1 MRRRIYLT
9 LILMFNLMEN
19 NMTKKEL
26 IYEGKAKTL
35 FFYDDNKIIQYFKD
49 DATAFNKKKH
59 EIINEKGILNNFISE
74 FIFKYLSENG
84 VENHFIERLN
94 DREQLVKKVDIIPV
108 EVIVRNIATGT
119 LTKRLGIQEGLKL
132 KKPLIEFTLKSDEL
146 DDPII
151 SEEHIDVLEY
161 AEKDEIKDIKEQAL
175 LINRLLLQ
183 LFSSIN
189 IQLVDFKIEFGRLT
203 IDKKVIL
210 ADEIS
215 PDSCRLWDKSSS
227 EKLDKDRFRKNLG
240 GLIDA
245 YKEVAT
251 RLGIKI
257 Q

>member
-1 MRRRIYLT
+1 
-9 LILMFNLMEN
+9 
-19 NMTKKEL
+19 MTKKEL

-35 FFYDDNKIIQYFKD
+35 FFYDDDKIIQYFKD

-59 EIINEKGILNNFISE
+59 EIINEKGILNNLISE

-108 EVIVRNIATGT
+108 EVIIRNIATGT

-175 LINRLLLQ
+175 LINKLLLE

-203 IDKKVIL
+203 IDKTVIL

-257 Q
+257 QL

>member
-1 MRRRIYLT
+1 
-9 LILMFNLMEN
+9 
-19 NMTKKEL
+19 MTKKEL
-26 IYEGKAKTL
+26 NYEGKAKTL
-35 FFYDDNKIIQYFKD
+35 FFYDNNKIIQYFKD

-161 AEKDEIKDIKEQAL
+161 AEKDEINTIKEQAL
-175 LINRLLLQ
+175 LINKLLLQ

>member
-1 MRRRIYLT
+1 
-9 LILMFNLMEN
+9 
-19 NMTKKEL
+19 MTKKEL

-119 LTKRLGIQEGLKL
+119 LTKRLGIKEGLKL

-161 AEKDEIKDIKEQAL
+161 AEKDEINHIKEQAL

>member
-1 MRRRIYLT
+1 
-9 LILMFNLMEN
+9 
-19 NMTKKEL
+19 MTKKEL

-35 FFYDDNKIIQYFKD
+35 FFYDNNKIIQYFKD

-161 AEKDEIKDIKEQAL
+161 AEKEEINTIKEQAL
-175 LINRLLLQ
+175 LINKLLLQ

>member
-1 MRRRIYLT
+1 
-9 LILMFNLMEN
+9 
-19 NMTKKEL
+19 MTKKDL

-35 FFYDDNKIIQYFKD
+35 FSYDDDKIIQYFKD

-59 EIINEKGILNNFISE
+59 EIINEKGILNNLISE

-108 EVIVRNIATGT
+108 EVIIRNIATGT

-161 AEKDEIKDIKEQAL
+161 AKKNEIKEIKEQAL
-175 LINRLLLQ
+175 LINKLLLQ
-183 LFSSIN
+183 LFSSID
-189 IQLVDFKIEFGRLT
+189 IQLVDFKIEFGRLI
-203 IDKKVIL
+203 IDKTVIL

-251 RLGIKI
+251 RLGIKV

>member
-1 MRRRIYLT
+1 
-9 LILMFNLMEN
+9 
-19 NMTKKEL
+19 MTKKEL

-161 AEKDEIKDIKEQAL
+161 AEKDEINDIKDQAL
-175 LINRLLLQ
+175 IINRLLLQ

>member
-1 MRRRIYLT
+1 
-9 LILMFNLMEN
+9 
-19 NMTKKEL
+19 MTKKEL

-35 FFYDDNKIIQYFKD
+35 FFYDNNKIIQYFKD

-108 EVIVRNIATGT
+108 EVIIRNIATGT

-161 AEKDEIKDIKEQAL
+161 AEKDEINTIKEQAL
-175 LINRLLLQ
+175 LINKLLLQ

>member
-1 MRRRIYLT
+1 
-9 LILMFNLMEN
+9 
-19 NMTKKEL
+19 MTKKEL
-26 IYEGKAKTL
+26 IYEGKAKRL
-35 FFYDDNKIIQYFKD
+35 FFYDDDKIIQYFKD

-161 AEKDEIKDIKEQAL
+161 AEKDEINTIKEQAL
-175 LINRLLLQ
+175 LINKLLLQ

>member
-1 MRRRIYLT
+1 
-9 LILMFNLMEN
+9 
-19 NMTKKEL
+19 MTKKEL

-35 FFYDDNKIIQYFKD
+35 FFYDDDKIIQYFKD

-59 EIINEKGILNNFISE
+59 EIINEKGILNNLISE

-161 AEKDEIKDIKEQAL
+161 AEKDEINHIKEQAL

>member
-1 MRRRIYLT
+1 
-9 LILMFNLMEN
+9 
-19 NMTKKEL
+19 MTKKEL

-161 AEKDEIKDIKEQAL
+161 AEKDEINTIKEQAL

>member
-1 MRRRIYLT
+1 
-9 LILMFNLMEN
+9 
-19 NMTKKEL
+19 MTKKEL

-94 DREQLVKKVDIIPV
+94 NREQLVKKVDIIPV

-161 AEKDEIKDIKEQAL
+161 AEKDEINTIKEQAL
-175 LINRLLLQ
+175 LINKLLLQ

>member
-1 MRRRIYLT
+1 
-9 LILMFNLMEN
+9 
-19 NMTKKEL
+19 MTKKEL

-35 FFYDDNKIIQYFKD
+35 FFYDNNKIIQYFKD

-161 AEKDEIKDIKEQAL
+161 AEKDEINDIKKQAL

-227 EKLDKDRFRKNLG
+227 EKLDKDRFRKDLG

>member
-1 MRRRIYLT
+1 
-9 LILMFNLMEN
+9 
-19 NMTKKEL
+19 MTKKEL

-35 FFYDDNKIIQYFKD
+35 FFYDDKKIIQYFKD

-161 AEKDEIKDIKEQAL
+161 AEKDEINTIKEQAL
-175 LINRLLLQ
+175 LINKLLLQ

>member
-1 MRRRIYLT
+1 
-9 LILMFNLMEN
+9 
-19 NMTKKEL
+19 MTKKEL

-108 EVIVRNIATGT
+108 EVIIRNIATGT
-119 LTKRLGIQEGLKL
+119 LTKRLGVQEGLKL

-161 AEKDEIKDIKEQAL
+161 AEKDEINDIKDQAL
-175 LINRLLLQ
+175 LINKLLLQ

>member
-1 MRRRIYLT
+1 
-9 LILMFNLMEN
+9 
-19 NMTKKEL
+19 MTKKQL

-161 AEKDEIKDIKEQAL
+161 AQKDEINDIKEQAL
-175 LINRLLLQ
+175 LINSLLLQ

>member
-1 MRRRIYLT
+1 MA
-9 LILMFNLMEN
+9 
-19 NMTKKEL
+19 KKEL
-26 IYEGKAKTL
+26 IYEGKAKRL
-35 FFYDDNKIIQYFKD
+35 FFYDDDKIIQYFKD

-59 EIINEKGILNNFISE
+59 EIINEKGILNNLISE

-119 LTKRLGIQEGLKL
+119 LTKRLGIKEGLKL

-146 DDPII
+146 DDPIV

-161 AEKDEIKDIKEQAL
+161 AEKDEINDIKDQAL
-175 LINRLLLQ
+175 IINRLLLQ

-189 IQLVDFKIEFGRLT
+189 IQLVDFKIEFGRLI

>member
-1 MRRRIYLT
+1 
-9 LILMFNLMEN
+9 
-19 NMTKKEL
+19 MTKKEL

-59 EIINEKGILNNFISE
+59 EIINEKGILNNLISE

-161 AEKDEIKDIKEQAL
+161 AEKDEINDIKKQAL

>member
-1 MRRRIYLT
+1 MK
-9 LILMFNLMEN
+9 
-19 NMTKKEL
+19 KKEL

-161 AEKDEIKDIKEQAL
+161 AEKDEINTIKEQAL
-175 LINRLLLQ
+175 LINKLLLQ

>member
-1 MRRRIYLT
+1 
-9 LILMFNLMEN
+9 
-19 NMTKKEL
+19 MTKKEL

-59 EIINEKGILNNFISE
+59 EIINEKGILNNLISE

-108 EVIVRNIATGT
+108 EVIIRNIATGT

-161 AEKDEIKDIKEQAL
+161 AEKDEINDIKDQAL
-175 LINRLLLQ
+175 LINKLLLQ

>member
-1 MRRRIYLT
+1 
-9 LILMFNLMEN
+9 
-19 NMTKKEL
+19 MTKKEL

-35 FFYDDNKIIQYFKD
+35 FFYDDDKIIQYFKD

-59 EIINEKGILNNFISE
+59 EIINEKGILNNLISE

-161 AEKDEIKDIKEQAL
+161 AEKDEINTIKEQAL

-240 GLIDA
+240 GLFDD
-245 YKEVAT
+245 YK
-251 RLGIKI
+251 
-257 Q
+257 

>member
-1 MRRRIYLT
+1 
-9 LILMFNLMEN
+9 
-19 NMTKKEL
+19 MTKKEL

-94 DREQLVKKVDIIPV
+94 NREQLVKKVDIIPV

-161 AEKDEIKDIKEQAL
+161 AEKDEINDIKEQAL

>member
-1 MRRRIYLT
+1 
-9 LILMFNLMEN
+9 
-19 NMTKKEL
+19 MTKKEL

-35 FFYDDNKIIQYFKD
+35 FFYDDDKIIQYFKD

-161 AEKDEIKDIKEQAL
+161 AEKDEINTIKEQAL
-175 LINRLLLQ
+175 LINKLLLQ

>member
-1 MRRRIYLT
+1 
-9 LILMFNLMEN
+9 
-19 NMTKKEL
+19 MTKKEL

-35 FFYDDNKIIQYFKD
+35 FFYDDDKIIQYFKD

-59 EIINEKGILNNFISE
+59 EIINEKGILNNLISE

-161 AEKDEIKDIKEQAL
+161 AEKDEINDIKEQAL

>member
-1 MRRRIYLT
+1 
-9 LILMFNLMEN
+9 
-19 NMTKKEL
+19 MTKKEL

-108 EVIVRNIATGT
+108 EVIIRNIATGT

-161 AEKDEIKDIKEQAL
+161 AEKDEINTIKEQAL
-175 LINRLLLQ
+175 LINKLLLQ

>member
-1 MRRRIYLT
+1 
-9 LILMFNLMEN
+9 
-19 NMTKKEL
+19 MTKKEL

-35 FFYDDNKIIQYFKD
+35 FFYDNNKIIQYFKD

-161 AEKDEIKDIKEQAL
+161 AEKDEINDIKKQAL
-175 LINRLLLQ
+175 LMNGLLLQ

>member
-1 MRRRIYLT
+1 
-9 LILMFNLMEN
+9 
-19 NMTKKEL
+19 MTKKEL

-35 FFYDDNKIIQYFKD
+35 FFYDNNKIIQYFKD

-59 EIINEKGILNNFISE
+59 EIINEKGIINNFISE

-161 AEKDEIKDIKEQAL
+161 AEKDEINTIKEQAL
-175 LINRLLLQ
+175 LINKLLLQ

>member
-1 MRRRIYLT
+1 
-9 LILMFNLMEN
+9 
-19 NMTKKEL
+19 MTKKEL

-108 EVIVRNIATGT
+108 EVIIRNIATGT

-161 AEKDEIKDIKEQAL
+161 AEKDEINDIKDQAL
-175 LINRLLLQ
+175 LINKLLLQ

>member
-1 MRRRIYLT
+1 
-9 LILMFNLMEN
+9 
-19 NMTKKEL
+19 MTKKEL

-35 FFYDDNKIIQYFKD
+35 FFYDDDKIIQYFKD

-59 EIINEKGILNNFISE
+59 EIINEKGILNNLISE

-108 EVIVRNIATGT
+108 EVIIRNIATGT

-161 AEKDEIKDIKEQAL
+161 AEKDEIKDIKEKAL
-175 LINRLLLQ
+175 LINKLLLQ

-203 IDKKVIL
+203 IDKTVIL

-251 RLGIKI
+251 RL
-257 Q
+257 

>member
-1 MRRRIYLT
+1 
-9 LILMFNLMEN
+9 
-19 NMTKKEL
+19 MTKKEL

-35 FFYDDNKIIQYFKD
+35 FFYDNNKIIQYFKD

-161 AEKDEIKDIKEQAL
+161 AEKDEINDIKDQAL
-175 LINRLLLQ
+175 LINKLLLQ

>member
-1 MRRRIYLT
+1 
-9 LILMFNLMEN
+9 
-19 NMTKKEL
+19 MTKKEL

-35 FFYDDNKIIQYFKD
+35 FFYDNNKIIQYFKD

-161 AEKDEIKDIKEQAL
+161 AEKDEINIIKEQTL
-175 LINRLLLQ
+175 LINKLLLQ

-203 IDKKVIL
+203 IDKTVIL

>member
-1 MRRRIYLT
+1 
-9 LILMFNLMEN
+9 
-19 NMTKKEL
+19 MTKKEL

-35 FFYDDNKIIQYFKD
+35 FFYDDDKIIQYFKD

-59 EIINEKGILNNFISE
+59 EIINEKGILNNLISE

-84 VENHFIERLN
+84 IENHFIERLN

-108 EVIVRNIATGT
+108 EVIIRNIATGT
-119 LTKRLGIQEGLKL
+119 LTKRLGVQEGLRL

-175 LINRLLLQ
+175 LINKLLLQ

-203 IDKKVIL
+203 IDKTVIL

-257 Q
+257 QL

>member
-1 MRRRIYLT
+1 
-9 LILMFNLMEN
+9 
-19 NMTKKEL
+19 MTKKEL

-35 FFYDDNKIIQYFKD
+35 FFYDDDKIIQYFKD

-59 EIINEKGILNNFISE
+59 EIINEKGILNNLISE

-119 LTKRLGIQEGLKL
+119 LTKRLGIKEGLKL

-146 DDPII
+146 DDPIV

-161 AEKDEIKDIKEQAL
+161 AEKDEINDIKDQAL
-175 LINRLLLQ
+175 IINRLLLQ

-189 IQLVDFKIEFGRLT
+189 IQLVDFKIEFGRLI

>member
-1 MRRRIYLT
+1 
-9 LILMFNLMEN
+9 
-19 NMTKKEL
+19 MTKKEL

-35 FFYDDNKIIQYFKD
+35 FFYDDNTIIQYFKD

-161 AEKDEIKDIKEQAL
+161 AEKDEINIIKEQTL
-175 LINRLLLQ
+175 LINKLLLQ

>member
-1 MRRRIYLT
+1 
-9 LILMFNLMEN
+9 
-19 NMTKKEL
+19 MTKKEL

-35 FFYDDNKIIQYFKD
+35 FFYDDDKIIQYFKD

-146 DDPII
+146 DDPIV

-161 AEKDEIKDIKEQAL
+161 AEKDEINDIKDQAL
-175 LINRLLLQ
+175 IINRLLLQ

-189 IQLVDFKIEFGRLT
+189 IQLVDFKIEFGRLI

>member
-1 MRRRIYLT
+1 
-9 LILMFNLMEN
+9 
-19 NMTKKEL
+19 MTKKEL

-35 FFYDDNKIIQYFKD
+35 FFYDNNKIIQYFKD

-161 AEKDEIKDIKEQAL
+161 AEKDEINIIKEQTL
-175 LINRLLLQ
+175 LINKLLLQ